1 MAISKR
7 IRGIKKGIQYML
19 KFPAIKIK
27 QYNKEV
33 YTFKAMGKD
42 ILNFASIDRIKRDD
56 TGRLLGYQRI
66 EVSKHIKEI
75 VNYLTD
81 ENSILANSIVVC
93 FDSNVK
99 YERINDDFGYICIPQ
114 DNIYGQIVD
123 GQQRATALN
132 TLQNKNF
139 EVVVNAFI
147 TDNTDEQRE
156 QFILINNTKPLAK
169 SLIYELLPEV
179 NSELP
184 STYKDKLIPNKL
196 ISILNTQTHSPF
208 FHTIKTHTFPDG
220 YIKDN
225 TIIKLLNASLMNGTL
240 FNFTSNVVTGKA
252 TNDID
257 SMVSLLNAFWGAVE
271 KTFPKDWKLPPTKTR
286 LTHGVGIL
294 ALSNIMEN
302 IIYKKILRKNPNYL
316 EEGSYIISD
325 FEKYLEPIKDKIDW
339 QKGKYDFA
347 DDGYIRNIMDIQNT
361 SKDIDL
367 FRIFLLQQLLKG

>member
-114 DNIYGQIVD
+114 DNM
-123 GQQRATALN
+123 
-132 TLQNKNF
+132 
-139 EVVVNAFI
+139 
-147 TDNTDEQRE
+147 DEQRE

-196 ISILNTQTHSPF
+196 ISILNTQTYSPF

-225 TIIKLLNASLMNGTL
+225 TIIKLLNASLMNGIL
-240 FNFTSNVVTGKA
+240 FNFTSNVVTGKS

-257 SMVSLLNAFWGAVE
+257 SMINLLNAFWGAVE
-271 KTFPKDWKLPPTKTR
+271 KIFPKDWKLPPTKTR
-286 LTHGVGIL
+286 LTHGAGIL

-302 IIYKKILRKNPNYL
+302 IIYKKILKKNPNYL

-339 QKGKYDFA
+339 QNGKYDFA
-347 DDGYIRNIMDIQNT
+347 DNGYIRNIMDIQNT